1 MLQIAYQARL
11 QAPVTHNPNLCL
23 KLQKAYCRRG
33 SARESKLH
41 GSRGSKYPDLHGSR
55 SGAVPVVH
63 VIGAHAHWRGHRLSP
78 PQPSPDFRSQAF
90 NRRATPGVW
99 YALRIFAFRSGCGSI
114 HWNGR
119 STGSIVLGLSSRK
132 TRYSFVDTGGLG
144 NNGRGRRGGWC
155 RFSELMKIRVRT
167 PENFV
172 SQLVKKSYSAGSWRV
187 RLGESIS
194 YQAFKGRGP

>member
-99 YALRIFAFRSGCGSI
+99 YALRIFAFRSGCRSI

-144 NNGRGRRGGWC
+144 NNGRGRRGGWVGVVVPT
-155 RFSELMKIRVRT
+155 EA
-167 PENFV
+167 
-172 SQLVKKSYSAGSWRV
+172 VKPLITKTVTIFGIDMLTATIEVQSDRA
-187 RLGESIS
+187 
-194 YQAFKGRGP
+194 KPP